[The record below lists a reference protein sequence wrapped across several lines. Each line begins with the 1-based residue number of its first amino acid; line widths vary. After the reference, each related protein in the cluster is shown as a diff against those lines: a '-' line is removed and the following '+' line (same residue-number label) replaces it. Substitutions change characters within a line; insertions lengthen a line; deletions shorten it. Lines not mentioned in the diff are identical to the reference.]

1 MDNKAGGVVAG
12 NSGSGSKAMVDINQ
26 ITSMDNIDKIEVI
39 KGPGA
44 SVYGADATGGVINII
59 TKKGTQ
65 KTSGSVDFSAG
76 SWKRYNYGF
85 SLSGSNTDGKL
96 KYFMSGRRELS
107 GDSHYKDGLTG
118 ENHTWEQT
126 GYRDDSFNARVDYDF
141 NDTHKLTVAYAHLQG
156 DDDYPLTAPY
166 YKYINPTDWERIQKD
181 YDNGITGDP
190 KNPGYRNLWILWLGA
205 YNAYNKNNYDVT
217 YSFKKDHG
225 MESFVR
231 LYDQRETYWGSFGGG
246 DGDTAPVPFTKEW
259 NEWKKTHYKG
269 REHKSWLHHLKNN
282 GIEIQ
287 LGKSF
292 GKHDVLSSWTFDKS
306 KYFNT
311 STRTKQTSS
320 VKRDSVL
327 GYLQDKIHV
336 TDRWEITPSL
346 RYSYYS
352 DFAQVSKA
360 GESSNTGSSASTIT
374 PSINT
379 QFAFNDSTSTYLG
392 YSKIYRPLRAGDYD
406 RTNGNESAGLED
418 EKGDVWT
425 WGLRKNISD
434 KTSVSI
440 HYDYTNMSNA
450 VARYS
455 VWDKSIKD
463 FKLKYVNAK
472 EVKKSFNMSVSH
484 KMGEHWI

>member
-1 MDNKAGGVVAG
+1 MITEQSYYRTGGDVDVITSQTLEKRHYAQLGDALKSVPGVQVQSPGGYRGGEYGYTQTHSIVTINGDSRVVVMIDGRRMDNKAGEIVAG

-96 KYFMSGRRELS
+96 KYFMSGRREMS

-156 DDDYPLTAPY
+156 DDDYPLTAADY
-166 YKYINPTDWERIQKD
+166 RYINPTDWERIKQN
-181 YDNGITGDP
+181 YDNDITGDP
-190 KNPGYRNLWILWLGA
+190 LNPGYRNIWLMWLGA

-231 LYDQRETYWGSFGGG
+231 LYDQRENFRSF
-246 DGDTAPVPFTKEW
+246 F
-259 NEWKKTHYKG
+259 
-269 REHKSWLHHLKNN
+269 
-282 GIEIQ
+282 
-287 LGKSF
+287 
-292 GKHDVLSSWTFDKS
+292 
-306 KYFNT
+306 
-311 STRTKQTSS
+311 
-320 VKRDSVL
+320 
-327 GYLQDKIHV
+327 
-336 TDRWEITPSL
+336 
-346 RYSYYS
+346 
-352 DFAQVSKA
+352 
-360 GESSNTGSSASTIT
+360 
-374 PSINT
+374 
-379 QFAFNDSTSTYLG
+379 
-392 YSKIYRPLRAGDYD
+392 
-406 RTNGNESAGLED
+406 
-418 EKGDVWT
+418 
-425 WGLRKNISD
+425 
-434 KTSVSI
+434 
-440 HYDYTNMSNA
+440 
-450 VARYS
+450 
-455 VWDKSIKD
+455 
-463 FKLKYVNAK
+463 
-472 EVKKSFNMSVSH
+472 
-484 KMGEHWI
+484 